1 MTTCAACGHESPEA
15 FKFCPE
21 CGTPVAVAAT
31 TREVRKI
38 VTIVFCDLTGSTALG
53 DRTDPEALRAT
64 MRGYFEKM
72 RIILERHGGTVEKF
86 VGDAVMAVFG
96 VPVSHEDDG
105 LRAVRAAW
113 EMRFAVT
120 ALGLQARIGVNTGE
134 VVTGEGDTLVTGDA
148 VNVAARLEQ
157 AAEPGEVLIGERTRQ
172 LVRDAAE
179 VERVEV
185 EAKGKPQPLTAFR
198 IVALDLEASGFERR
212 LDAPLVG
219 RSRELGLLRQAFER
233 SVSEQSCQLFTLL
246 GPAGV
251 GKSRL
256 AAAFLETVD
265 ATVVR
270 GRCLDYG
277 EGITLWPVI
286 EVLKQL
292 QAHDTIERITGTL
305 PATELFWSVRRR
317 LEAAAAERP
326 LALVFDDVHWGETTF
341 LDLLDH
347 ISDLS
352 RGVPI
357 LLLCLARPDLLDDR
371 PDWAGGKLNA
381 TTTLLEPL
389 SRDESAHLLAS
400 IGGDL
405 NASTQSRILDAAA
418 GNPLFVEEMLALSRD
433 DGDIRAPSTVQALLQ
448 ARLDRLPAAQR
459 AVIERA
465 AVEGEIFHRGSVA
478 ELSGEVVDTELA
490 GLVRKE
496 LIRPE
501 RATFVDDDA
510 YRFRHLLIRDAAY
523 DALPKETRADLHER
537 FARWLEHRGGLVE
550 LDEIVGYH
558 LEQAA
563 LNRHDLG
570 RSDVALARSAAERL
584 RNAGRHAADRE
595 DLPAAENLLRRAL
608 ALLPAEDDAR
618 ISILQALASALIG
631 SAMYDRLEE
640 VIAALETSGNP
651 GLQMHGRIARALV
664 LMHAESASAGVGAT
678 ARRTAEDAKDL
689 FSSLGDQAGVAHA
702 WMLLAMVQN
711 LECQMEA
718 MLVSLEQAVGQAD
731 RAGDLTLLGN
741 AYGWM
746 TGPLTHGPFT
756 PSEVRA
762 RFVRRPD
769 GTKSRFQTQA
779 ELMLEATLLRRE
791 GLFDDC
797 HALWCEADGMLADLG
812 LEVIRRGMWE
822 IPAECLQARGELAEA
837 ERLYREAWNGLGELG
852 ETGFRSTLGLGY
864 AEVIY
869 ARGRPEEAEELVR
882 ESQAMGGPDD
892 LANHIL
898 GGALKAKIEA
908 DRGLYAESERLG
920 RNAVRYAL
928 QTDMVTGRA
937 YAFSALAHAL
947 RAAGQLDEAR
957 SLYDDALG
965 EHESHG
971 DVVLAAR
978 TRELLVEL

>member
-1 MTTCAACGHESPEA
+1 MTTCANCGHESAAA

-21 CGTPVAVAAT
+21 CGASVAEAAAP
-31 TREVRKI
+31 REVRKV

-53 DRTDPEALRAT
+53 DHTDPEALRAT
-64 MRGYFEKM
+64 MRGYYEEM
-72 RIILERHGGTVEKF
+72 RAILERHGGRVEKF
-86 VGDAVMAVFG
+86 IGDAVMAVFG

-113 EMRFAVT
+113 EMRSAVT

-157 AAEPGEVLIGERTRQ
+157 AAEAGEVLIGERTRQ
-172 LVRDAAE
+172 LVRDAAD
-179 VERVEV
+179 VEPVEV
-185 EAKGKPQPLTAFR
+185 QAKGKPQPLTAFR
-198 IVALDLEASGFERR
+198 LVALDLEASGFERR
-212 LDAPLVG
+212 LDTPLIG
-219 RSRELGLLRQAFER
+219 RARELALLREAFER
-233 SVSEQSCQLFTLL
+233 SVSERSCQLFTLL

-256 AAAFLETVD
+256 TAAFLETVD

-326 LALVFDDVHWGETTF
+326 LVLVFEDVHWGEPTF

-352 RGVPI
+352 RGVPL

-371 PDWAGGKLNA
+371 PGWAGGKLNA

-400 IGGDL
+400 IGSDL
-405 NASTQSRILDAAA
+405 DASTQSRILDAAG

-465 AVEGEIFHRGSVA
+465 AVEGEIFHRQSIA
-478 ELSGEVVDTELA
+478 ELSGEVIDNELA

-501 RATFVDDDA
+501 RATFADDDA

-537 FARWLEHRGGLVE
+537 FARWLEGHGGLVE

-563 LNRHDLG
+563 LNRRDLG
-570 RSDVALARSAAERL
+570 RSDVALARAAADRL
-584 RNAGRHAADRE
+584 RIAGRHAADRE
-595 DLPAAENLLRRAL
+595 DLPAAENLLTRSL
-608 ALLPAEDDAR
+608 ALLPAGDSAR
-618 ISILQALASALIG
+618 IPTLHVLASALIG
-631 SAMYDRLEE
+631 SATYDRLGGLITE
-640 VIAALETSGNP
+640 LETSGDAA
-651 GLQMHGRIARALV
+651 LQMHGRIARAHV
-664 LMHAESASAGVGAT
+664 LMHAQSASAGIAAT
-678 ARRTAEDAKDL
+678 ARRTAEDALDL
-689 FSSLGDQAGVAHA
+689 FSSLGDEVGLAHA
-702 WMLLAMVQN
+702 STLLAMVQN
-711 LECQMEA
+711 LECQTEA
-718 MLVSLEQAVGQAD
+718 MLKSLERAALHATT
-731 RAGDLTLLGN
+731 AGDLTLLGKT
-741 AYGWM
+741 YGLM
-746 TGPLTHGPFT
+746 SGPLIYGPFT

-762 RFVRRPD
+762 RVASRSD
-769 GTKSRFQTQA
+769 GHKSRFLTQA

-791 GLFDDC
+791 GRFDDC
-797 HALWCEADGMLADLG
+797 VALWREADAMLADLG
-812 LEVIRRGMWE
+812 LELLRRGMSE
-822 IPAECLQARGELAEA
+822 IPAECMLARGDIAEA
-837 ERLYREAWNGLGELG
+837 ERLYRESWDGLGQLG
-852 ETGFRSTLGLGY
+852 ETGFRSTLGLRY
-864 AEVIY
+864 AEVVY
-869 ARGRPEEAEELVR
+869 ACGRPEEAEELVH
-882 ESQAMGGPDD
+882 ECQAMGGPDD
-892 LANHIL
+892 LANHVL
-898 GGALKAKIEA
+898 GNALRSKIEA
-908 DRGLYAESERLG
+908 DRGLLDEAEQLG
-920 RNAVRYAL
+920 RAAVAYAL
-928 QTDMVTGRA
+928 QTDMVTARACA
-937 YAFSALAHAL
+937 YAALAHAL
-947 RAAGQLDEAR
+947 RMAGRLDEAR
-957 SLYDDALG
+957 NLYEDAVRT
-965 EHESHG
+965 HESHG
-971 DVVLAAR
+971 DVVLATR